1 MNERQLIARVLL
13 KFIHSNRCGG
23 NFISTITTRKE
34 GEIMFDSHKDF
45 FSSAMKLI
53 PPLGQ

>member
-1 MNERQLIARVLL
+1 MNERQLI
-13 KFIHSNRCGG
+13 FIHSNRCGG